1 MEELTDDQK
10 FANYCRLINAINY
23 IEEENRITEDWME
36 DQKKFIEDICEG
48 FSMGIENVNNEI
60 KDIEFRTTAREAAII
75 LNSLITSIQYD
86 KTFKVSQFHSLLVR
100 ILKLFKIVNKHYAET
115 DELSEFMQKMTLR

>member
-1 MEELTDDQK
+1 MEEIPDDQK
-10 FANYCRLINAINY
+10 FANYCRLIQTINF

-36 DQKKFIEDICEG
+36 EQKKFISDIREG
-48 FSMGIENVNNEI
+48 FSMGFNNVNIEI
-60 KDIEFRTTAREAAII
+60 KDRQFRTTAQETEVI

-86 KTFKVSQFHSLLVR
+86 KTFKVSQYHSLLVR
-100 ILKLFKIVNKHYAET
+100 ILKLFKIVNQYYSET

>member
-1 MEELTDDQK
+1 MEELPDDQR
-10 FANYCRLINAINY
+10 FANYCRLINAINF

-36 DQKKFIEDICEG
+36 EQKKFISQIREG
-48 FSMGIENVNNEI
+48 FSMGFHNVNSEI
-60 KDIEFRTTAREAAII
+60 KDRQFRTTAQETETI

-100 ILKLFKIVNKHYAET
+100 ILKLFKIVNQHYSET
-115 DELSEFMQKMTLR
+115 DELSEFLEKMTLR